1 MAESSVLEITSNFDS
16 SMRFSPY
23 FNRIPIG
30 YPNGLL
36 VAGVEIERSW
46 VAELSPGPAEFGV
59 LGTPT
64 VILFQGRKE
73 IARYNNSDPNFEQ
86 LNSWMHKH
94 SKLPLYEFD
103 EKAEIDIPSF
113 SEPIPTE
120 LTKTFPYGVWISY
133 ISLALVIFVRKC
145 FPQT

>member
-1 MAESSVLEITSNFDS
+1 
-16 SMRFSPY
+16 MRLSPIY
-23 FNRIPIG
+23 NRVAIG

-36 VAGVEIERSW
+36 IAGVEIERSW

-73 IARYNNSDPNFEQ
+73 IARYNNSDPNFQ
-86 LNSWMHKH
+86 QFNNWLHKH
-94 SKLPLYEFD
+94 SKLPLYEIKEEELKED
-103 EKAEIDIPSF
+103 SIP

-120 LTKTFPYGVWISY
+120 LTKPFPYGVWISY
-133 ISLALVIFVRKC
+133 LSLALVIFVRKC
-145 FPQT
+145 FPQTV

>member
-1 MAESSVLEITSNFDS
+1 
-16 SMRFSPY
+16 MRFSPY
-23 FNRIPIG
+23 YNRIPIG

-86 LNSWMHKH
+86 LNNWMHKH
-94 SKLPLYEFD
+94 SKLPLFEFD
-103 EKAEIDIPSF
+103 EKAEIDVPSF